1 MKNYKLISFLLCITF
16 LSGCNLQKTQ
26 SNLSLQEAKIAA
38 PTLQGNRAEK
48 ILDKIKNPSKDYV
61 LAVAHRG
68 DWRYAPE
75 NSLLSIQRCIDLGI
89 DIVELDFR
97 MTKDGHLV
105 AMHDYTV
112 DRTTTGKGKVS
123 DLTLAEIK
131 ALRLKNNCGIRY
143 SRQQIPTLEE
153 VMELCKGKIMVNLD
167 KTEGETVKEAFE
179 ILKKTG
185 TVSQGIFKGN
195 DPIEF
200 MRKKYGNLMDSII
213 YFPKVWP
220 KTVDKKQ
227 FIANYNTEISPIGY
241 EMIFDE
247 ENCFVTEE
255 IKRMNTQ
262 GITVQTCALWDN
274 LVAGHNDERV
284 LIDGPDAAWG
294 WLIDN
299 GTNALMTDRPEELI
313 QYLKSRNLRQL

>member
-1 MKNYKLISFLLCITF
+1 MKNYKLYIT
-16 LSGCNLQKTQ
+16 LALTLALGACNVKQ
-26 SNLSLQEAKIAA
+26 SQAPLQEAKVASSI
-38 PTLQGNRAEK
+38 PSKNRAEK
-48 ILDKIKNPSKDYV
+48 ILDKIKNPTKDYV

-97 MTKDGHLV
+97 LTKDGHLV

-123 DLTLAEIK
+123 DMTLAEVK
-131 ALRLKNNCGIRY
+131 ALRLKSNCGIRY
-143 SRQQIPTLEE
+143 SRQQVPTLEE

-167 KTEGETVKEAFE
+167 KTEGETVQEAFD

-185 TVSQGIFKGN
+185 TVNQGIFKG
-195 DPIEF
+195 DDSIEF
-200 MRKKYGNLMDSII
+200 MREKYGALMDSII

-220 KTVDKKQ
+220 RTKDKTA
-227 FIANYNTEISPIGY
+227 FIANYNREIAPIGY

-247 ENCFVTEE
+247 EDCFITDE
-255 IKRMNTQ
+255 IKRMNQQ
-262 GITVQTCALWDN
+262 GITVQTCALWDD

-313 QYLKSRNLRQL
+313 KYLEERGVRNL

>member
-1 MKNYKLISFLLCITF
+1 MKNYKLYITF
-16 LSGCNLQKTQ
+16 ALTLALGSCNVKQ
-26 SNLSLQEAKIAA
+26 SQAPLQEAKVASPIASK
-38 PTLQGNRAEK
+38 NRAEK
-48 ILDKIKNPSKDYV
+48 ILDKIKNPTKDYV

-97 MTKDGHLV
+97 LTKDGHLV

-123 DLTLAEIK
+123 DMTLAEVK
-131 ALRLKNNCGIRY
+131 ALRLKSNCGIRY
-143 SRQQIPTLEE
+143 SRQQVPTLEE

-167 KTEGETVKEAFE
+167 KTEGETVQEAFD

-185 TVSQGIFKGN
+185 TVNQGIFKG
-195 DPIEF
+195 DDSIEF
-200 MRKKYGNLMDSII
+200 MREKYGSLMDSII

-220 KTVDKKQ
+220 RTKGKTA
-227 FIANYNTEISPIGY
+227 FIANYNREISPIGY

-247 ENCFVTEE
+247 EECFITEE
-255 IKRMNTQ
+255 IKRMNQQ
-262 GITVQTCALWDN
+262 GITVQTCALWDD

-313 QYLKSRNLRQL
+313 KYLEERGVRNL

>member
-1 MKNYKLISFLLCITF
+1 MKNYKLYIT
-16 LSGCNLQKTQ
+16 LTLAIALGACNVKQGQ
-26 SNLSLQEAKIAA
+26 APLQEAKVASPIASKS
-38 PTLQGNRAEK
+38 RAEK
-48 ILDKIKNPSKDYV
+48 ILDKIKNPTKDYV

-97 MTKDGHLV
+97 LTKDGHLV

-123 DLTLAEIK
+123 DMTLAEVK
-131 ALRLKNNCGIRY
+131 ALRLKSNCGIRY
-143 SRQQIPTLEE
+143 SRQQVPTLEE

-167 KTEGETVKEAFE
+167 KTEGETVQEAFDV
-179 ILKKTG
+179 LKKTG
-185 TVSQGIFKGN
+185 TVNQGIFKG
-195 DPIEF
+195 DDSIEF
-200 MRKKYGNLMDSII
+200 MREKYGPLMDSII

-220 KTVDKKQ
+220 RTKDKTA
-227 FIANYNTEISPIGY
+227 FIANYNREIAPIGY

-247 ENCFVTEE
+247 EECFITEE
-255 IKRMNTQ
+255 IKRMNQQ
-262 GITVQTCALWDN
+262 GITIQTCALWDD

-313 QYLKSRNLRQL
+313 KYLEERGVRNL